1 MFPQAKSLELKAYY
15 VQYEKSTHKQ
25 ERTRKRNTHIIHN
38 LRRDGVKCS
47 GAAVDPLACRKTV
60 FWGGG
65 TEFSIRVPKNS
76 PTRPQTSTYTQQ
88 QTVTVNKMSL
98 LRAIQGA
105 LDLGKSTIILYFL
118 SRQNYNNSIKQFF
131 LSSSSSFSLLLKHQ
145 VYCVKT
151 LRWKRAVRR
160 KK

>member
-60 FWGGG
+60 FWGV
-65 TEFSIRVPKNS
+65 VPSFQFGYQKIH
-76 PTRPQTSTYTQQ
+76 PPDHKHPHTRN
-88 QTVTVNKMSL
+88 NKQL
-98 LRAIQGA
+98 QWTRWVYLE
-105 LDLGKSTIILYFL
+105 LYKVL
-118 SRQNYNNSIKQFF
+118 
-131 LSSSSSFSLLLKHQ
+131 
-145 VYCVKT
+145 
-151 LRWKRAVRR
+151 
-160 KK
+160 